1 MMQLVLGGGAL
12 AMGGI
17 HALTLW
23 RWARAWRR
31 AISKDE
37 AEPIQPSKVGQ
48 TASWAV
54 VIPARNEANGL
65 SNLLDDLQVQSLDPV
80 DIWIV
85 DDHSEDDTIQIA
97 QRHPLA
103 QREHLRVVGND
114 GTGKKSAILTGMAR
128 ANRSWVVTLDADVRL
143 QPNWASSWASALNQ
157 ISRQTAAIAGP
168 VVLSNAPQ
176 DPGLWDGV
184 QALDFAAQ
192 MGWSAG
198 CLATQSPGSAS
209 GANLALRCDVYPD
222 TRHMGAS
229 GDDTLVVQTLQQQG
243 WQVDWLADPR
253 AIVTTPGAVSVS
265 EWVAQRLRWAG
276 KTKHYPRRTQRTAWW
291 MALMAASQWGL
302 VGAALSDATRAH
314 LANRR
319 GMVGRGHRNECVVC
333 KACGAL
339 VWTARERRPLAGF
352 GPHPADAGSDA
363 ASCQDGASQFCGHPV
378 PPNVERPNLRVV
390 TAFLSHRMAV
400 VGAAWILLW
409 VTVALVGSP
418 LRPDP
423 SPMANAQHL
432 ERGMLSPG
440 STWVDDVGT
449 TQTAWLGTDRYGRD
463 LLSRLMAGSGI
474 SLSVGAGAVLISLL
488 LGLLLGGMAGYL
500 GVGWTLCCRGFCKSC
515 GPSPPS

>member
-12 AMGGI
+12 AMGGL

-23 RWARAWRR
+23 GWARAWRR
-31 AISKDE
+31 AIAQDG

-48 TASWAV
+48 NASWAV
-54 VIPARNEANGL
+54 VIPARNEAIGL

-85 DDHSEDDTIQIA
+85 DDHSEDDTTQIA

-103 QREHLRVVGND
+103 QRGHLRVVGND
-114 GTGKKSAILTGMAR
+114 GTGKKSAILTGMVR

-143 QPNWASSWASALNQ
+143 QPNWASSWASALKQ
-157 ISRQTAAIAGP
+157 ISRQTTAIAGP

-253 AIVTTPGAVSVS
+253 AIVTTPGAASVS

-276 KTKHYPRRTQRTAWW
+276 KTQHYPWRTQRTAWW
-291 MALMAASQWGL
+291 MALMALSQWGL
-302 VGAALSDATRAH
+302 VGAALTMPQERIWQ
-314 LANRR
+314 LAVAWW
-319 GMVGRGHRNECVVC
+319 VGVTAMN
-333 KACGAL
+333 
-339 VWTARERRPLAGF
+339 VWFARPVAKWF
-352 GPHPADAGSDA
+352 G
-363 ASCQDGASQFCGHPV
+363 
-378 PPNVERPNLRVV
+378 LRV
-390 TAFLSHRMAV
+390 R
-400 VGAAWILLW
+400 AAHWLVLGLTQPMHVPMLLL
-409 VTVALVGSP
+409 A
-418 LRPDP
+418 R
-423 SPMANAQHL
+423 
-432 ERGMLSPG
+432 
-440 STWVDDVGT
+440 
-449 TQTAWLGTDRYGRD
+449 LG
-463 LLSRLMAGSGI
+463 LFNFVGI
-474 SLSVGAGAVLISLL
+474 SSRPTWKGRTCAS
-488 LGLLLGGMAGYL
+488 
-500 GVGWTLCCRGFCKSC
+500 
-515 GPSPPS
+515 

>member
-23 RWARAWRR
+23 GWARAWRR
-31 AISKDE
+31 AIAQDR

-143 QPNWASSWASALNQ
+143 QPNWASSWASALNP

-276 KTKHYPRRTQRTAWW
+276 KTKHYPRRTKRTAWW
-291 MALMAASQWGL
+291 MALMALSQWGL
-302 VGAALSDATRAH
+302 VGAALSMPQERIWQ
-314 LANRR
+314 LAVAWW
-319 GMVGRGHRNECVVC
+319 VGVTAMN
-333 KACGAL
+333 
-339 VWTARERRPLAGF
+339 VWFARPVARWF
-352 GPHPADAGSDA
+352 G
-363 ASCQDGASQFCGHPV
+363 
-378 PPNVERPNLRVV
+378 LRVN
-390 TAFLSHRMAV
+390 AGH
-400 VGAAWILLW
+400 W
-409 VTVALVGSP
+409 LVLG
-418 LRPDP
+418 LTQ
-423 SPMANAQHL
+423 PMQVP
-432 ERGMLSPG
+432 M
-440 STWVDDVGT
+440 
-449 TQTAWLGTDRYGRD
+449 
-463 LLSRLMAGSGI
+463 
-474 SLSVGAGAVLISLL
+474 LL
-488 LGLLLGGMAGYL
+488 LAKMGLLNF
-500 GVGWTLCCRGFCKSC
+500 VGI
-515 GPSPPS
+515 PSHPTWKGRTCAS

>member
-31 AISKDE
+31 AIAQDG

-103 QREHLRVVGND
+103 QRAHLRVVGND

-253 AIVTTPGAVSVS
+253 AIVTTPGAFSVS

-291 MALMAASQWGL
+291 MALMALSQWGL
-302 VGAALSDATRAH
+302 VGAALTMPQERIWQ
-314 LANRR
+314 LAVAWW
-319 GMVGRGHRNECVVC
+319 VGVTAMN
-333 KACGAL
+333 
-339 VWTARERRPLAGF
+339 VWFARPVARWF
-352 GPHPADAGSDA
+352 G
-363 ASCQDGASQFCGHPV
+363 
-378 PPNVERPNLRVV
+378 LRVN
-390 TAFLSHRMAV
+390 AGH
-400 VGAAWILLW
+400 W
-409 VTVALVGSP
+409 LVLG
-418 LRPDP
+418 LIQ
-423 SPMANAQHL
+423 PMQVP
-432 ERGMLSPG
+432 M
-440 STWVDDVGT
+440 
-449 TQTAWLGTDRYGRD
+449 
-463 LLSRLMAGSGI
+463 
-474 SLSVGAGAVLISLL
+474 LL
-488 LGLLLGGMAGYL
+488 LAKMGLLNF
-500 GVGWTLCCRGFCKSC
+500 VGI
-515 GPSPPS
+515 PSHPTWKGRTCAS